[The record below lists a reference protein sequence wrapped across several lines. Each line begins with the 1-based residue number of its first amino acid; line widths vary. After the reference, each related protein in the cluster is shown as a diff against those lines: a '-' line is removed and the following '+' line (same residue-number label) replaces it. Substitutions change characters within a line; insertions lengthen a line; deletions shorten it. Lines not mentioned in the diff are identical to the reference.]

1 MRLDTIHPKA
11 RIRARRALRG
21 HVNASDVADVVKPLP
36 FSNALDDRRGDEMLH
51 RGLFQLNS
59 RRLKPG
65 VVSEST
71 LEFRESLRELATIQF
86 FESRILE
93 GAHHIVST
101 HAGEAPK
108 DAAGLT
114 TWLEGLRVSGPGQL
128 DPMWSWIATEA
139 SEEELHWF
147 VLQELVAEMGT
158 SELVARVL
166 GNKASLAPLERL
178 RHMAMLLGVTI
189 PQDASESDDVCWE
202 AMARANLVTALA
214 NNRGSQAN
222 AVGALAAMMMAQPAR
237 LALID
242 CALTR
247 LGYEVFPPS
256 PPVDR
261 EAVARLLHAQMQQDR
276 SCAEEIACG
285 ALEWMRASVRC
296 LDGYRVK
303 LLQGVAA

>member
-21 HVNASDVADVVKPLP
+21 HANASDVADVVAPLP
-36 FSNALDDRRGDEMLH
+36 FSSALDDRRGDEMLH
-51 RGLFQLNS
+51 RGLFQLNG

-71 LEFRESLRELATIQF
+71 LEFREALRELATIQY
-86 FESRILE
+86 FETRILE
-93 GAHHIVST
+93 GAHHVVAK
-101 HAGEAPK
+101 HAAEAPK

-128 DPMWSWIATEA
+128 DPIWSWIATEA
-139 SEEELHWF
+139 SEEELRWF

-158 SELVARVL
+158 DELVRRVL
-166 GNKASLAPLERL
+166 GNKASLGALERL
-178 RHMAMLLGVTI
+178 RQMAMLLGVTI
-189 PQDASESDDVCWE
+189 PHDAAESDDVHWE

-222 AVGALAAMMMAQPAR
+222 AVGALAAMTMTQPAR

-242 CALTR
+242 CALVR
-247 LGYEVFPPS
+247 LGYEVFLPA

-261 EAVARLLHAQMQQDR
+261 AAVARLLHAQLQQDR
-276 SCAEEIACG
+276 GCAEEIACG
-285 ALEWMRASVRC
+285 ALEWMRAGVRC
-296 LDGYRVK
+296 LDGYRAK